1 MSLRHFPLKNAPF
14 YYLMKHIRT
23 FLFFSYAGLLTYI
36 VFFARRRQSLVW
48 RDNLVNLVPIKRT
61 IHAFRRSDLIGLENN
76 VANLL
81 GNIVIFIP
89 LAFFLVNI
97 FGVYTKRKIIL
108 IGFLMSFSIE
118 VIQFVFRIGV
128 PDIDDIIL
136 NVTGVIIGIYLYKIL
151 WAVLRNQPR

>member
-1 MSLRHFPLKNAPF
+1 MPLRHLPLKNAPF
-14 YYLMKHIRT
+14 YYLMKHLNSL
-23 FLFFSYAGLLTYI
+23 LFFLYSGLLTYI
-36 VFFARRRQSLVW
+36 VFFSRRRQSLVW

-76 VANLL
+76 VANLF
-81 GNIVIFIP
+81 GNIIIFIP

-97 FGVYTKRKIIL
+97 FGVYSKRKIIL
-108 IGFLMSFSIE
+108 IGFLISFSIE
-118 VIQFVFRIGV
+118 LIQFVLRIGV

-151 WAVLRNQPR
+151 WAALKSQTR